1 MSNLKTIH
9 DIQNIT
15 GKKVVVRA
23 DLNVPTEGSTIT
35 DNSRIERFAP
45 TAKLLSDKGAKV
57 IIITHFGRPKGQ
69 RLHEFST
76 EILVKNLSNAIGKP
90 VEFVDDTIGSK
101 VEEKISQMKNGDIIL
116 LENVRFYKE
125 EEANDAEFSKK
136 LSNLGEIYVNDAFST
151 SHRAHASTEGITKYL
166 PSYAGL
172 LMEEE
177 VDALTKALENP
188 AHPAIAIVGGSKVST
203 KLAVLEN
210 ITKKVDAIVIGGAMA
225 NTFLLAQGYNI
236 GASMAE
242 EDMKDTALRII
253 EEAKKNGCEIV
264 LPIDVCVAKEF
275 KANAENKFV
284 GIDDVDG
291 DWKIFDVGPE
301 TSKMLDTKFENA
313 KTVLW
318 NGPLGVFELTPFD
331 RGTNELAKTV
341 AKLTREG
348 KLTSVAGGGDTVSAL
363 NNAGVANDFSYIS
376 TAGGAFLEWL
386 EGKTLPAIPPLM
398 K

>member
-1 MSNLKTIH
+1 MSLKTIN
-9 DIQNIT
+9 DIENIK

-23 DLNVPTEGSTIT
+23 DLNVPTEDGKIT

-57 IIITHFGRPKGQ
+57 IIITHFGRPKGKK
-69 RLHEFST
+69 LPEFS
-76 EILVKNLSNAIGKP
+76 VAFMKDSLSKAIGKP
-90 VEFVDDTIGSK
+90 VEFVDDTIGEK
-101 VEEKISQMKNGDIIL
+101 VEDTISKMNDGDIIL
-116 LENVRFYKE
+116 LENVRFYAE

-136 LSNLGEIYVNDAFST
+136 LASLGEIFVNDAFST

-177 VDALTKALENP
+177 INALTKALENP

-210 ITKKVDAIVIGGAMA
+210 ITKKVDALVIGGAMA
-225 NTFLLAQGYNI
+225 NTFLLAQGYDI

-242 EDMKDTALRII
+242 PEMTDTALKII
-253 EEAKKNGCEIV
+253 DEAKKNGCEII
-264 LPIDVCVAKEF
+264 LPVDVCVAKEF
-275 KANAENKFV
+275 KANTENKFV
-284 GIDDVDG
+284 GINDVDG

-301 TSKMLDTKFENA
+301 TSKMLDKKFEEA

-331 RGTNELAKTV
+331 RGTNELARTV

-363 NNAGVANDFSYIS
+363 NNAGVEDDFSYIS

-386 EGKTLPAIPPLM
+386 EGKILPAIPPLQ

>member
-1 MSNLKTIH
+1 MSLKTIN
-9 DIQNIT
+9 DIENIK
-15 GKKVVVRA
+15 GKKIVVRA
-23 DLNVPTEGSTIT
+23 DLNVPTEDGKIT

-57 IIITHFGRPKGQ
+57 IIITHFGRPKGKK
-69 RLHEFST
+69 LPEFS
-76 EILVKNLSNAIGKP
+76 VAFMKDSLSKAIGKP
-90 VEFVDDTIGSK
+90 VEFVDDTIGEK
-101 VEEKISQMKNGDIIL
+101 VEDTISKMNDGDIIL
-116 LENVRFYKE
+116 LENVRFYAE

-136 LSNLGEIYVNDAFST
+136 LASLGEIFVNDAFST

-177 VDALTKALENP
+177 INALTKALENP

-210 ITKKVDAIVIGGAMA
+210 ITKKVDALVIGGAMA

-242 EDMKDTALRII
+242 PEMTDTALKII
-253 EEAKKNGCEIV
+253 DEAKKNGCEII
-264 LPIDVCVAKEF
+264 LPVDVCVAKEF

-284 GIDDVDG
+284 GINDVDG

-301 TSKMLDTKFENA
+301 TSKMLDKKFEEA

-331 RGTNELAKTV
+331 RGTNELARTV

-363 NNAGVANDFSYIS
+363 NNAGVEDDFSYIS

-386 EGKTLPAIPPLM
+386 EGKILPAIPPLQ

>member
-1 MSNLKTIH
+1 MSTLKTIN
-9 DIQNIT
+9 DIEDIK

-23 DLNVPTEGSTIT
+23 DLNVPTEGTTIT
-35 DNSRIERFAP
+35 DSSRIDRFAP

-57 IIITHFGRPKGQ
+57 IIITHFGRPKGKKSP
-69 RLHEFST
+69 EFSV
-76 EILVKNLSNAIGKP
+76 EFMVESLASAIGKP
-90 VEFVDDTIGSK
+90 VKFVDDVIGEK
-101 VEEKISQMKNGDIIL
+101 VENAISSMNDGDILL
-116 LENVRFYKE
+116 LENVRFYAE
-125 EEANDAEFSKK
+125 EEANDSEFSKK
-136 LSNLGEIYVNDAFST
+136 LASLGEVYVNDAFST

-177 VDALTKALENP
+177 INALTKALENP

-210 ITKKVDAIVIGGAMA
+210 ITKKVDALIIGGAMA

-242 EDMKDTALRII
+242 PDMKDTALKILD
-253 EEAKKNGCEIV
+253 EAKKNGCEII

-284 GIDDVDG
+284 GVNDVDE
-291 DWKIFDVGPE
+291 DWKIFDIGPE
-301 TSKMLDTKFENA
+301 TSKMFDKKFEAA
-313 KTVLW
+313 KTVLF
-318 NGPLGVFELTPFD
+318 NGPVGVFELTPFD
-331 RGTNELAKTV
+331 RGTNELARTI
-341 AKLTREG
+341 ARLTKEG
-348 KLTSVAGGGDTVSAL
+348 QLISVAGGGDTVSAL
-363 NNAGVANDFSYIS
+363 NNAGVESDFTYIS

-386 EGKTLPAIPPLM
+386 EGKILPAIPPL
-398 K
+398 KK

>member
-1 MSNLKTIH
+1 MSLKTIN
-9 DIQNIT
+9 DIENIK

-23 DLNVPTEGSTIT
+23 DLNVPTEDGKIT

-57 IIITHFGRPKGQ
+57 IIITHFGRPKGKK
-69 RLHEFST
+69 LPEFS
-76 EILVKNLSNAIGKP
+76 VAFMKDSLSKAIGKP
-90 VEFVDDTIGSK
+90 VEFVDDTIGEK
-101 VEEKISQMKNGDIIL
+101 VEDTISKMNDGDIIL
-116 LENVRFYKE
+116 LENVRFYAE
-125 EEANDAEFSKK
+125 EETNDAEFSKK
-136 LSNLGEIYVNDAFST
+136 LASLGEIFVNDAFST

-177 VDALTKALENP
+177 INALTKALENP

-210 ITKKVDAIVIGGAMA
+210 ITKKVDALVIGGAMA
-225 NTFLLAQGYNI
+225 NTFLLTQGYNI

-242 EDMKDTALRII
+242 PEMTDTALKII
-253 EEAKKNGCEIV
+253 DEAKKNGCEII
-264 LPIDVCVAKEF
+264 LPVDVCVAKEF

-284 GIDDVDG
+284 GINDVDG

-301 TSKMLDTKFENA
+301 TSKMLDKKFEEA

-331 RGTNELAKTV
+331 RGTNELARTV

-363 NNAGVANDFSYIS
+363 NNAGVEDDFSYIS

-386 EGKTLPAIPPLM
+386 EGKILPAIPPLQ

>member
-1 MSNLKTIH
+1 MSLKTIN
-9 DIQNIT
+9 DIENIK

-23 DLNVPTEGSTIT
+23 DLNVPTEDGKIT

-57 IIITHFGRPKGQ
+57 IIITHFGRPKGKK
-69 RLHEFST
+69 LPEFS
-76 EILVKNLSNAIGKP
+76 VAFMKDSLSKAIGKP
-90 VEFVDDTIGSK
+90 VKFVDDTIGEK
-101 VEEKISQMKNGDIIL
+101 VENTISKMNDGDIIL
-116 LENVRFYKE
+116 LENVRFYAE

-136 LSNLGEIYVNDAFST
+136 LASLGEIFVNDAFST

-177 VDALTKALENP
+177 INALTKALENP

-210 ITKKVDAIVIGGAMA
+210 ITKKVDALVIGGAMA

-242 EDMKDTALRII
+242 PEMTDTALKII
-253 EEAKKNGCEIV
+253 DEAKKNGCEII
-264 LPIDVCVAKEF
+264 LPVDVCVAKEF

-284 GIDDVDG
+284 GVNDVDG

-301 TSKMLDTKFENA
+301 TSKMLDKKFEEA

-331 RGTNELAKTV
+331 RGTNELARTV

-363 NNAGVANDFSYIS
+363 NNAGVENDFSYIS

-386 EGKTLPAIPPLM
+386 EGKILPAIPPLQ

>member
-1 MSNLKTIH
+1 MSLKTIN
-9 DIQNIT
+9 DIENIK

-23 DLNVPTEGSTIT
+23 DLNVPTEDGKIT

-57 IIITHFGRPKGQ
+57 IIITHFGRPKGKK
-69 RLHEFST
+69 LPEFS
-76 EILVKNLSNAIGKP
+76 VAFMKDSLSKAIGKP
-90 VEFVDDTIGSK
+90 VEFVDDTIGEK
-101 VEEKISQMKNGDIIL
+101 VEDVISKMNDGDIIL
-116 LENVRFYKE
+116 LENVRFYAE

-136 LSNLGEIYVNDAFST
+136 LASLGEIFVNDAFST

-177 VDALTKALENP
+177 INALTKALENP

-210 ITKKVDAIVIGGAMA
+210 ITKKVDALVIGGAMA
-225 NTFLLAQGYNI
+225 NTFLLAKGYNI

-242 EDMKDTALRII
+242 PEMTDTALKII
-253 EEAKKNGCEIV
+253 DEAKKNGCEII
-264 LPIDVCVAKEF
+264 LPVDVCVAKEF

-284 GIDDVDG
+284 GINDVDG

-301 TSKMLDTKFENA
+301 TSKMLDKKFEEA

-331 RGTNELAKTV
+331 RGTNELARTV

-363 NNAGVANDFSYIS
+363 NNAGVEADFSYIS

-386 EGKTLPAIPPLM
+386 EGKILPAIPPLQ

>member
-1 MSNLKTIH
+1 MSNLKTIN
-9 DIQNIT
+9 DIQDLK

-23 DLNVPTEGSTIT
+23 DLNVPTEGTKIT

-57 IIITHFGRPKGQ
+57 IIITHFGRPKGKKSP
-69 RLHEFST
+69 EFST
-76 EILVKNLSNAIGKP
+76 KILVDNLSSAIGKP
-90 VEFVDDTIGSK
+90 VEFVDDTIGDT
-101 VEEKISQMKNGDIIL
+101 VTAKINEMKDGDIIL
-116 LENVRFYKE
+116 LENVRFYNE
-125 EEANDAEFSKK
+125 EEANDSEFSKK
-136 LSNLGEIYVNDAFST
+136 LASLGELYVNDAFST

-177 VDALTKALENP
+177 VNALTSALENP
-188 AHPAIAIVGGSKVST
+188 KHPAIAIVGGSKVST

-236 GASMAE
+236 GSSMAE
-242 EDMKDTALRII
+242 EDMKDTALKII
-253 EEAKKNGCEIV
+253 EEAKKNGCEII
-264 LPIDVCVAKEF
+264 LPVDVCVAKEF

-291 DWKIFDVGPE
+291 DWKIFDIGPE
-301 TSKMLDTKFENA
+301 SSKILNEKFAEA

-318 NGPLGVFELTPFD
+318 NGPLGVFELVPFD

-341 AKLTREG
+341 AKLTRDG
-348 KLTSVAGGGDTVSAL
+348 KIISVAGGGDTVSAL
-363 NNAGVANDFSYIS
+363 NNAGVAKDFTYIS

>member
-1 MSNLKTIH
+1 MSLKTIN
-9 DIQNIT
+9 DIENIK

-23 DLNVPTEGSTIT
+23 DLNVPTEDGKIT

-57 IIITHFGRPKGQ
+57 IIITHFGRPKGKK
-69 RLHEFST
+69 LPEFS
-76 EILVKNLSNAIGKP
+76 VAFMKDSLSKAIGKP
-90 VEFVDDTIGSK
+90 VEFVDDTIGEK
-101 VEEKISQMKNGDIIL
+101 VEDTISKMNDGDIIL
-116 LENVRFYKE
+116 LENVRFYAE

-136 LSNLGEIYVNDAFST
+136 LASLGEIFVNDAFST

-177 VDALTKALENP
+177 INALTKALENP

-210 ITKKVDAIVIGGAMA
+210 ITKKVDALVIGGAMA

-242 EDMKDTALRII
+242 PEMTDTALKII
-253 EEAKKNGCEIV
+253 DEAKKNGCEII
-264 LPIDVCVAKEF
+264 LPVDVCVAKEF

-284 GIDDVDG
+284 GINDVDG
-291 DWKIFDVGPE
+291 NWKIFDVGPE
-301 TSKMLDTKFENA
+301 TSKMLDKKFEEA

-331 RGTNELAKTV
+331 RGTNELARTV

-363 NNAGVANDFSYIS
+363 NNAGVEDDFSYIS

-386 EGKTLPAIPPLM
+386 EGKILPAIPPLQ

>member
-1 MSNLKTIH
+1 MSTLKTIN
-9 DIQNIT
+9 DIENIQ
-15 GKKVVVRA
+15 GKKVLVRA
-23 DLNVPTEGSTIT
+23 DLNVPTEGTTIT

-57 IIITHFGRPKGQ
+57 IIITHFGRPKGKSE
-69 RLHEFST
+69 EFSNK
-76 EILVKNLSNAIGKP
+76 ILVNNLSQSIGKP
-90 VEFVDDTIGSK
+90 VKFIEDTIGET
-101 VEEKISQMKNGDIIL
+101 VKNAINEMTDGEIIL

-125 EEANDAEFSKK
+125 EEANDATFAKELAS
-136 LSNLGEIYVNDAFST
+136 LGDVYVNDAFST
-151 SHRAHASTEGITKYL
+151 AHRAHASTEGITKYL

-177 VDALTKALENP
+177 INALTKALENP

-242 EDMKDTALRII
+242 PDMTDTALKII
-253 EEAKKNGCEIV
+253 EEAKKNNCEII

-275 KANAENKFV
+275 KANAENKFA
-284 GIDDVDG
+284 GINEVDG

-301 TSKMLDTKFENA
+301 TSKMLDTKFETA

-318 NGPLGVFELTPFD
+318 NGPLGVFELIPFD

-348 KLTSVAGGGDTVSAL
+348 KLISVAGGGDTVSAL
-363 NNAGVANDFSYIS
+363 NNAGVEKDFSYIS

-386 EGKTLPAIPPLM
+386 EGKELPAIPAL
-398 K
+398 KK

>member
-1 MSNLKTIH
+1 M
-9 DIQNIT
+9 
-15 GKKVVVRA
+15 
-23 DLNVPTEGSTIT
+23 
-35 DNSRIERFAP
+35 
-45 TAKLLSDKGAKV
+45 SDKGAKV
-57 IIITHFGRPKGQ
+57 IIITHFGRPKGKK
-69 RLHEFST
+69 LPEFS
-76 EILVKNLSNAIGKP
+76 VAFMKDSLSNAIGKP
-90 VEFVDDTIGSK
+90 VEFVDDTIGEK
-101 VEEKISQMKNGDIIL
+101 VEDAISKMNDGDIIL
-116 LENVRFYKE
+116 LENVRFYAE

-136 LSNLGEIYVNDAFST
+136 LASLGEIFVNDAFST

-177 VDALTKALENP
+177 INALTKALENP

-210 ITKKVDAIVIGGAMA
+210 ITKKVDALVIGGAMA

-242 EDMKDTALRII
+242 PEMTDIALKII
-253 EEAKKNGCEIV
+253 DEAKKNGCEII
-264 LPIDVCVAKEF
+264 LPVDVCVAKEF

-284 GIDDVDG
+284 GINDVDG

-301 TSKMLDTKFENA
+301 TSKMLDKKFEEA

-331 RGTNELAKTV
+331 RGTNELARTV

-363 NNAGVANDFSYIS
+363 NNAGVEDDFSYIS

-386 EGKTLPAIPPLM
+386 EGKILPAIPPLQ

>member
-1 MSNLKTIH
+1 MSLKTIN
-9 DIQNIT
+9 DIENIK

-23 DLNVPTEGSTIT
+23 DLNVPTEDGKIT

-57 IIITHFGRPKGQ
+57 IIITHFGRPKGKK
-69 RLHEFST
+69 LPEFS
-76 EILVKNLSNAIGKP
+76 VAFMKDSLSKAIGKP
-90 VEFVDDTIGSK
+90 VEFVDDTIGEK
-101 VEEKISQMKNGDIIL
+101 VENTISKMNDGDIIL
-116 LENVRFYKE
+116 LENVRFYAE

-136 LSNLGEIYVNDAFST
+136 LASLGEIFVNDAFST

-177 VDALTKALENP
+177 INALTKALENP

-210 ITKKVDAIVIGGAMA
+210 ITKKVDALVIGGAMA

-242 EDMKDTALRII
+242 PEMTDTALKII
-253 EEAKKNGCEIV
+253 DEAKKNGCEII
-264 LPIDVCVAKEF
+264 LPVDVCVAKEF

-284 GIDDVDG
+284 GINDVDG

-301 TSKMLDTKFENA
+301 TSKMLDKKFEEA

-331 RGTNELAKTV
+331 RGTNELARTV

-363 NNAGVANDFSYIS
+363 NNAGVEDDFSYIS

-386 EGKTLPAIPPLM
+386 EGKILPAIPPLQ

>member
-1 MSNLKTIH
+1 MSLKTIN
-9 DIQNIT
+9 DIENIK

-23 DLNVPTEGSTIT
+23 DLNVPTEDGKIT

-57 IIITHFGRPKGQ
+57 IIITHFGRPKGKK
-69 RLHEFST
+69 LPEFS
-76 EILVKNLSNAIGKP
+76 VAFMKDSLSKAIGKP
-90 VEFVDDTIGSK
+90 VEFVDDTIGEK
-101 VEEKISQMKNGDIIL
+101 VEDAISKMNDGDIIL
-116 LENVRFYKE
+116 LENVRFYAE

-136 LSNLGEIYVNDAFST
+136 LASLGEIFVNDAFST

-177 VDALTKALENP
+177 INALTKALENP

-210 ITKKVDAIVIGGAMA
+210 ITKKVDALVIGGAMA

-242 EDMKDTALRII
+242 PEMTDTALKII
-253 EEAKKNGCEIV
+253 DEAKKNGCEII
-264 LPIDVCVAKEF
+264 LPVDVCVAKEF

-284 GIDDVDG
+284 GINDVDG

-301 TSKMLDTKFENA
+301 TSKMLDKKFEEA

-331 RGTNELAKTV
+331 RGTNKLARTV

-363 NNAGVANDFSYIS
+363 NNAGVEADFSYIS

-386 EGKTLPAIPPLM
+386 EGKILPAIPPLQ

>member
-1 MSNLKTIH
+1 MSLKTIN
-9 DIQNIT
+9 DIENIK

-23 DLNVPTEGSTIT
+23 DLNVPTEDGKIT

-57 IIITHFGRPKGQ
+57 IIITHFGRPKGKK
-69 RLHEFST
+69 LPEFS
-76 EILVKNLSNAIGKP
+76 VAFMKDSLSKAIGKP
-90 VEFVDDTIGSK
+90 VEFVDDTIGEK
-101 VEEKISQMKNGDIIL
+101 VEDTISKMNDGDIIL
-116 LENVRFYKE
+116 LENVRFYAE

-136 LSNLGEIYVNDAFST
+136 LASLGEIFVNDAFST

-177 VDALTKALENP
+177 INALTKALENP

-210 ITKKVDAIVIGGAMA
+210 ITKKVDALVIGGAMA

-242 EDMKDTALRII
+242 PEMTDTALKII
-253 EEAKKNGCEIV
+253 DEAKKNGCEII
-264 LPIDVCVAKEF
+264 LPVDVCVAKEF

-284 GIDDVDG
+284 GINDVDG

-301 TSKMLDTKFENA
+301 TSKMLDKKFEEA

-331 RGTNELAKTV
+331 RGTNELARTV

-363 NNAGVANDFSYIS
+363 NNAGVEADFSYIS

-386 EGKTLPAIPPLM
+386 EGKILPAIPPLQ

>member
-1 MSNLKTIH
+1 MSTLKTIN
-9 DIQNIT
+9 DIENIQ
-15 GKKVVVRA
+15 GKKVLVRA
-23 DLNVPTEGSTIT
+23 DLNVPTEGTTIT

-57 IIITHFGRPKGQ
+57 IIITHFGRPKGKSE
-69 RLHEFST
+69 EFSNK
-76 EILVKNLSNAIGKP
+76 ILVNNLSQSIGKP
-90 VEFVDDTIGSK
+90 VKFIEDTIGET
-101 VEEKISQMKNGDIIL
+101 VKNAINEMTDGEIIL

-125 EEANDAEFSKK
+125 EEANDATFAKELAS
-136 LSNLGEIYVNDAFST
+136 LGDVYVNDAFST
-151 SHRAHASTEGITKYL
+151 AHRAHASTEGITKYL

-177 VDALTKALENP
+177 INALTKALENP

-242 EDMKDTALRII
+242 PDMTDTALKII
-253 EEAKKNGCEIV
+253 EEAKKNNCEII

-275 KANAENKFV
+275 KANAENKFA
-284 GIDDVDG
+284 GINEVDG

-301 TSKMLDTKFENA
+301 TSKMLDTKFETA

-318 NGPLGVFELTPFD
+318 NGPLGVFELIPFD

-348 KLTSVAGGGDTVSAL
+348 KLISVAGGGDTVSAL
-363 NNAGVANDFSYIS
+363 NNAGVEKDFSYI
-376 TAGGAFLEWL
+376 ANLILKNPVFFL
-386 EGKTLPAIPPLM
+386 
-398 K
+398 

>member
-1 MSNLKTIH
+1 MSLKTIN
-9 DIQNIT
+9 DIENIK

-23 DLNVPTEGSTIT
+23 DLNVPTEDGKIT

-57 IIITHFGRPKGQ
+57 IIITHFGRPKGKK
-69 RLHEFST
+69 LPEFS
-76 EILVKNLSNAIGKP
+76 VAFMKDSLSKAIGKP
-90 VEFVDDTIGSK
+90 VEFVDDTIGEK
-101 VEEKISQMKNGDIIL
+101 VEDTISKMNDGDIIL
-116 LENVRFYKE
+116 LENVRFYAE

-136 LSNLGEIYVNDAFST
+136 LASLGEIFVNDAFST

-177 VDALTKALENP
+177 INALTKALENP

-210 ITKKVDAIVIGGAMA
+210 ITKKVDALVIGGAMA

-242 EDMKDTALRII
+242 PEMTDTALKII
-253 EEAKKNGCEIV
+253 DEAKKNGCEII
-264 LPIDVCVAKEF
+264 LPVDVCVAKEF

-284 GIDDVDG
+284 GINDVDG

-301 TSKMLDTKFENA
+301 TSKMLDKKFEEA

-331 RGTNELAKTV
+331 RGTNELARTV

-363 NNAGVANDFSYIS
+363 NNAGVEDDFSYIS

-386 EGKTLPAIPPLM
+386 EGKILPAIPPLQ

>member
-1 MSNLKTIH
+1 MSLKTIN
-9 DIQNIT
+9 DIENIK

-23 DLNVPTEGSTIT
+23 DLNVPTEDGKIT

-57 IIITHFGRPKGQ
+57 IIITHFGRPKGKK
-69 RLHEFST
+69 LPEFS
-76 EILVKNLSNAIGKP
+76 VAFMKDSLSKAIGKP
-90 VEFVDDTIGSK
+90 VEFVDDTIGEK
-101 VEEKISQMKNGDIIL
+101 VENTISKMNDGDIIL
-116 LENVRFYKE
+116 LENVRFYAE

-136 LSNLGEIYVNDAFST
+136 LASLGEIFVNDAFST

-177 VDALTKALENP
+177 INALTKALENP

-210 ITKKVDAIVIGGAMA
+210 ITKKVDALVIGGAMA

-242 EDMKDTALRII
+242 PEMTDTALKII
-253 EEAKKNGCEIV
+253 DEAKKNGCEII
-264 LPIDVCVAKEF
+264 LPVDVCIAKEF

-284 GIDDVDG
+284 GINDVDG

-301 TSKMLDTKFENA
+301 TSKMLDKKFEEA

-331 RGTNELAKTV
+331 RGTNELAHTV

-363 NNAGVANDFSYIS
+363 NNAGVEDDFSYIS

-386 EGKTLPAIPPLM
+386 EGKILPAIPPLQ

>member
-1 MSNLKTIH
+1 MSLKTIN
-9 DIQNIT
+9 DIENIK

-23 DLNVPTEGSTIT
+23 DLNVPTEDGKIT

-57 IIITHFGRPKGQ
+57 IIITHFGRPKGKK
-69 RLHEFST
+69 LPEFS
-76 EILVKNLSNAIGKP
+76 VAFMKDSLSKAIGKP
-90 VEFVDDTIGSK
+90 VEFVDDTIGEK
-101 VEEKISQMKNGDIIL
+101 VEDAISKMNDGDIIL
-116 LENVRFYKE
+116 LENVRFYAE

-136 LSNLGEIYVNDAFST
+136 LASLGEIFVNDAFST

-177 VDALTKALENP
+177 INALTKALEKP

-210 ITKKVDAIVIGGAMA
+210 ITKKVDALVIGGAMA

-242 EDMKDTALRII
+242 PEMTDTALKII
-253 EEAKKNGCEIV
+253 DEAKKNGCEII
-264 LPIDVCVAKEF
+264 LPVDVCVAKEF

-284 GIDDVDG
+284 GINDVDG

-301 TSKMLDTKFENA
+301 TSKMLDKKFEEA

-331 RGTNELAKTV
+331 RGTNELARTV

-363 NNAGVANDFSYIS
+363 NNAGVEADFSYIS

-386 EGKTLPAIPPLM
+386 EGKILPAIPPLQ

>member
-1 MSNLKTIH
+1 MSNLKVIN
-9 DIQNIT
+9 DIADLK

-23 DLNVPTEGSTIT
+23 DLNVPTEGATIT

-57 IIITHFGRPKGQ
+57 IILTHFGRPKGKKSD
-69 RLHEFST
+69 EFSNK
-76 EILVKNLSNAIGKP
+76 ILVANLAGAIGKD
-90 VEFVDDTIGSK
+90 VKFVDDCIGEK
-101 VEEKISQMKNGDIIL
+101 VEDAISSMNDGDIIL
-116 LENVRFYKE
+116 LENVRFYNE
-125 EEANDAEFSKK
+125 EEANDAEFAKK
-136 LSNLGEIYVNDAFST
+136 LASLGEVYVNDAFST
-151 SHRAHASTEGITKYL
+151 SHRAHASTEGITKFL

-188 AHPAIAIVGGSKVST
+188 SHPAIAIVGGSKVST

-242 EDMKDTALRII
+242 EDMKETALKII
-253 EEAKKNGCEIV
+253 DEAKKNGCEIL
-264 LPIDVCVAKEF
+264 LPVDVCVAKEF

-284 GIDDVDG
+284 GVNDVDG

-301 TSKMLDTKFENA
+301 TSKMFDEKFAEA

-318 NGPLGVFELTPFD
+318 NGPLGVFELVPFD

-348 KLTSVAGGGDTVSAL
+348 KLISVAGGGDTVSAL
-363 NNAGVANDFSYIS
+363 NNAGVSEDFSYIS

-386 EGKTLPAIPPLM
+386 EGKELPAITPLR

>member
-1 MSNLKTIH
+1 MSNLKTIN
-9 DIQNIT
+9 DIQDLT

-23 DLNVPTEGSTIT
+23 DLNVPTEGTAIT

-57 IIITHFGRPKGQ
+57 IILTHFGRPKGKSE
-69 RLHEFST
+69 EFSNK
-76 EILVKNLSNAIGKP
+76 ILVDNLSKAIGKP
-90 VEFVDDTIGSK
+90 VEFVNDTIGDEVS
-101 VEEKISQMKNGDIIL
+101 EKINLMNDGDIIL

-125 EEANDAEFSKK
+125 EEANDNAFAQK
-136 LSNLGEIYVNDAFST
+136 LASLGELYVNDAFST

-177 VDALTKALENP
+177 VNALTSALENP
-188 AHPAIAIVGGSKVST
+188 QHPAIAIVGGSKVST

-242 EDMKDTALRII
+242 EDMKDTALKII
-253 EEAKKNGCEIV
+253 EEAKKNGCEII

-284 GIDDVDG
+284 GVDDVDG
-291 DWKIFDVGPE
+291 DWKIFDIGPE
-301 TSKMLDTKFENA
+301 SSKILDEKFKEA

-318 NGPLGVFELTPFD
+318 NGPLGVFELVPFD

-341 AKLTREG
+341 AELTRDG
-348 KLTSVAGGGDTVSAL
+348 KIISVAGGGDTVSAL
-363 NNAGVANDFSYIS
+363 NNAGVAKDFTYIS

>member
-1 MSNLKTIH
+1 MSNLKTIN

-23 DLNVPTEGSTIT
+23 DLNVPTEGLTIT

-69 RLHEFST
+69 RLPEFST

-101 VEEKISQMKNGDIIL
+101 VEEKISQMKDGDIIL

>member
-1 MSNLKTIH
+1 MSLKTIN
-9 DIQNIT
+9 DIENIK

-23 DLNVPTEGSTIT
+23 DLNVPTEDGKIT

-57 IIITHFGRPKGQ
+57 IIITHFGRPKGKK
-69 RLHEFST
+69 LPEFS
-76 EILVKNLSNAIGKP
+76 VAFMKDSLSNAIGKT
-90 VEFVDDTIGSK
+90 VEFVDDTIGEK
-101 VEEKISQMKNGDIIL
+101 VEEAISKMNDGDIIL
-116 LENVRFYKE
+116 LENVRFYAE

-136 LSNLGEIYVNDAFST
+136 LASLGEIFVNDAFST
-151 SHRAHASTEGITKYL
+151 SHRAHASTEGITKNL

-177 VDALTKALENP
+177 INALTKALENP

-210 ITKKVDAIVIGGAMA
+210 ITKKVDALVIGGAMA

-242 EDMKDTALRII
+242 PEMTDTALKIVD
-253 EEAKKNGCEIV
+253 EAKKNGCEII
-264 LPIDVCVAKEF
+264 LPVDVCVAKEF

-284 GIDDVDG
+284 GINDVDG

-301 TSKMLDTKFENA
+301 TSKMLDKKFEEA

-331 RGTNELAKTV
+331 RGTNELARTV

-363 NNAGVANDFSYIS
+363 NNAGVEADFSYIS

-386 EGKTLPAIPPLM
+386 EGKTLPAIPPLQ

>member
-1 MSNLKTIH
+1 MSLKTIN
-9 DIQNIT
+9 DIENIK

-23 DLNVPTEGSTIT
+23 DLNVPTEDGKIT

-57 IIITHFGRPKGQ
+57 IIITHFGRPKGKK
-69 RLHEFST
+69 LPEFS
-76 EILVKNLSNAIGKP
+76 VAFMKDSLSKAIGKP
-90 VEFVDDTIGSK
+90 VEFVDDTIGEK
-101 VEEKISQMKNGDIIL
+101 VEDTISKMNDGDIIL
-116 LENVRFYKE
+116 LENVRFYAE

-136 LSNLGEIYVNDAFST
+136 LASLGEIFVNDAFST

-177 VDALTKALENP
+177 INALTKALENP

-210 ITKKVDAIVIGGAMA
+210 ITKKVDALVIGGAMA

-242 EDMKDTALRII
+242 PEMTDTALKII
-253 EEAKKNGCEIV
+253 DEAKKNGCEII
-264 LPIDVCVAKEF
+264 LPVDVCVAKEF

-284 GIDDVDG
+284 GINDVDD

-301 TSKMLDTKFENA
+301 TSKMLDKKFEEA

-331 RGTNELAKTV
+331 RGTNELARTV

-363 NNAGVANDFSYIS
+363 NNAGVEDDFSYIS

-386 EGKTLPAIPPLM
+386 EGKILPAIPPLQ

>member
-1 MSNLKTIH
+1 MSLKTIN
-9 DIQNIT
+9 DIENIK

-23 DLNVPTEGSTIT
+23 DLNVPTEDGKIT

-57 IIITHFGRPKGQ
+57 IIITHFGRPKGKK
-69 RLHEFST
+69 LSEFS
-76 EILVKNLSNAIGKP
+76 VAFMKDSLSKAIGKP
-90 VEFVDDTIGSK
+90 VEFVDDTIGEK
-101 VEEKISQMKNGDIIL
+101 VEDTISKMNDGDIIL
-116 LENVRFYKE
+116 LENVRFYAE

-136 LSNLGEIYVNDAFST
+136 LASLGEIFVNDAFST

-177 VDALTKALENP
+177 INALTKALENP

-210 ITKKVDAIVIGGAMA
+210 ITKKVDALVIGGAMA

-242 EDMKDTALRII
+242 PEMTDTALKII
-253 EEAKKNGCEIV
+253 DEAKKNGCEII
-264 LPIDVCVAKEF
+264 LPVDVCVAKEF

-284 GIDDVDG
+284 GINDVDG

-301 TSKMLDTKFENA
+301 TSKMLDKKFEEA

-331 RGTNELAKTV
+331 RGTNELARTV

-363 NNAGVANDFSYIS
+363 NNAGVEDDFSYIS

-386 EGKTLPAIPPLM
+386 EGKILPAIPPLQ